1 VTITVAE
8 SLVMKLLWA
17 RSPRRS
23 EELIAELGPSENWS
37 ETTVRT
43 LLARLVKKG
52 AVAAEPE
59 GRRFLYRPL
68 ISQADYLHAESKG
81 LIERLFQGQIGP
93 FVAQFSEREKL
104 TAADVA
110 HLKRLIQ
117 DYEDE
122 Q

>member
-1 VTITVAE
+1 MSITVAE
-8 SLVMKLLWA
+8 SLVMKLLWT
-17 RSPRRS
+17 RSPRPS
-23 EELIAELGPSENWS
+23 DELIAELGPSESWS

-52 AVAAEPE
+52 VVAAEPE

-81 LIERLFQGQIGP
+81 LIERLFDGRVGP

-104 TAADVA
+104 TAEDVA
-110 HLKRLIQ
+110 HLKRLIS
-117 DYEDE
+117 DYEDGE
-122 Q
+122 

>member
-1 VTITVAE
+1 MTVTVAE

-17 RSPRRS
+17 RSPRPS

-52 AVAAEPE
+52 VVAAEPE
-59 GRRFLYRPL
+59 GRRFQYRPL
-68 ISQADYLHAESKG
+68 ITEADYLHAESKG
-81 LIERLFQGQIGP
+81 LIERLFQGQVGP
-93 FVAQFSEREKL
+93 FITQFSAREKL
-104 TAADVA
+104 TADDIA
-110 HLKRLIQ
+110 HLKRLIR

>member
-1 VTITVAE
+1 MNITVAE
-8 SLVMKLLWA
+8 SLVMELLWA
-17 RSPRRS
+17 KSPRPS

-93 FVAQFSEREKL
+93 FVAQFSERKKL